1 MMDYLETIAEIHSNK
16 KMEMSE
22 FDIQTKSYTSLALLI
37 YNLDETSQK
46 S

>member
-1 MMDYLETIAEIHSNK
+1 MIDYLEDIAKIHGDKDSDFSAAEILH
-16 KMEMSE
+16 
-22 FDIQTKSYTSLALLI
+22 KSFTSLSLLI

>member
-1 MMDYLETIAEIHSNK
+1 MIDYIKEIEKIILQNEESLDK
-16 KMEMSE
+16 FEMQHK
-22 FDIQTKSYTSLALLI
+22 IYASLSLLI